1 MQTETRSNLT
11 ALEVHVNLTWVPS
24 SGVGHCGA
32 QDKRACAIYLSS
44 ILLRE
49 KFSYKVEKLKIFQ
62 ARPELQCSGEKKPI
76 T

>member
-62 ARPELQCSGEKKPI
+62 ARPELQCSLRKKP